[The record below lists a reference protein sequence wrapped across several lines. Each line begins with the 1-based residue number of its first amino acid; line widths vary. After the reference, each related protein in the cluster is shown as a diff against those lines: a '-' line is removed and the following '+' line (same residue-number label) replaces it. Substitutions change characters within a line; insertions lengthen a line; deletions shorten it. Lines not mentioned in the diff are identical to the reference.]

1 MIIDIET
8 TGGSPKNSKITEIAI
23 YKHDGEKVID
33 EFTSLVNP
41 EIPIPPFIVQLT
53 GINDSMVKT
62 APKFY
67 EIAKQIIDFT
77 EDCIFVAHN
86 VGFDQAKLILNGDLR
101 FLVDIHFP
109 VGIVKITYEGYVIAL
124 LDCSINNQL
133 KFLRVFNHYKCFV
146 KN

>member
-1 MIIDIET
+1 VIIDIET

-86 VGFDQAKLILNGDLR
+86 VGFDYGVIRAEFRSLGFDYRREHLCTVR
-101 FLVDIHFP
+101 
-109 VGIVKITYEGYVIAL
+109 TARYVL
-124 LDCSINNQL
+124 PGHD
-133 KFLRVFNHYKCFV
+133 
-146 KN
+146 